1 VKKDKNIFFFLLA
14 FFFFIDGVYT
24 IIEMATAYGS
34 SLGLD
39 STGLLLALLLTQVIA
54 FPCALIFSRLSYIY
68 KTEKL
73 LKVCI
78 IAYTFIGMYAV
89 QLDKQIEF
97 WALAVMVGIFQ
108 GAVQALSRSYF
119 TKIIP
124 AEKSGEFFG
133 IYDICGKGAS
143 FMGTTI
149 VGLVAQITGIP
160 NAGVAAVAVLFI
172 IGFVL
177 FCKAAV
183 MNRNIVALSEQ
194 GKR

>member
-1 VKKDKNIFFFLLA
+1 
-14 FFFFIDGVYT
+14 
-24 IIEMATAYGS
+24 M
-34 SLGLD
+34 
-39 STGLLLALLLTQVIA
+39 
-54 FPCALIFSRLSYIY
+54 
-68 KTEKL
+68 
-73 LKVCI
+73 KVCI
-78 IAYTFIGMYAV
+78 IAYTFIGMYAI

-124 AEKSGEFFG
+124 ADKSGEFFG

-183 MNRNIVALSEQ
+183 MNRDIVALSEQ